1 MPEFSISTEALHA
14 LVEECRKLGDAGTDD
29 EAHEMF
35 NAALF
40 LEMGAGRI
48 ETYQRMR
55 RRRNIY
61 DVTGD
66 YQLAIA
72 EPAE

>member
-40 LEMGAGRI
+40 LEVGAGRI

-55 RRRNIY
+55 RRYAQVHRTCHIRE
-61 DVTGD
+61 
-66 YQLAIA
+66 AA
-72 EPAE
+72 E